1 MDKETGSIGFGIT
14 MMKRGYKVK
23 RQLWLDGEY
32 IYIANGRYSNGS
44 TSFTHPIIAKKSL
57 ESGIK
62 KWTASPQDLLADDYE
77 IVK

>member
-14 MMKRGYKVK
+14 MMKRGHKVR

-32 IYIANGRYSNGS
+32 IYITNGRFSNGL
-44 TSFTHPIIAKKSL
+44 TSFKHTIIAKKSL

-62 KWTASPQDLLADDYE
+62 KWTANQQDLLADDYE
-77 IVK
+77 IV